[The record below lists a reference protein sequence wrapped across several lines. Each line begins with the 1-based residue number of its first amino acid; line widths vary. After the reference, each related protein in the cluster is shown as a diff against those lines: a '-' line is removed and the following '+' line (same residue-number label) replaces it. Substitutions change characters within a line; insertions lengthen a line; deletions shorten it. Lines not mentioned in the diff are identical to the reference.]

1 MHHEEKSES
10 TSAAKDAVEHE
21 HRDDDGYEAFLTS
34 IRDTFTRLTASGGPL
49 FTTATGDLFAS
60 FLWTLPQARQKHYD
74 CRTCRRFLETYGSLV
89 TVLADGTA
97 VPVMWDPATAPTF
110 FAKTVQ
116 HLWNM
121 VRHAKINGVFL
132 SRETAW
138 GLASNEDPGR
148 PVGRDWLPAKAA
160 GEWFHMAVVPAE
172 SRVFAHA
179 TLSARQAMAER
190 HEEHG
195 MLGRG
200 IGAFPATVVRQAHTY
215 LKSGHLYRPEKCL
228 GVAEW
233 LLALHES
240 LDATSNPNAREGLL
254 WRAAATAP
262 GGFCHVKTTVI
273 GPLLEDIAAGLPF
286 EDIRR
291 KFNAKTDPDVYG
303 HSTAA
308 PTAGNVAAAEK
319 VITQLG
325 AAGSLERRYARFDE
339 IREMVWKPRETKGTP
354 NASKASGVFS
364 HLLHREAP
372 TGRLEIPPILMTWE
386 KFARTVLQGA
396 TSIEVQIPASSARFA
411 ALVTAGQPDAPPIL
425 QWDSVE
431 KRNPFS
437 WYYAGGIDA
446 EIKRRVVQAGGVHE
460 GCDIRASLMWNN
472 RNDLDLHVITPGREH
487 IFFNA
492 KRSRCGGWLDV
503 DMNVRGE
510 TTTPIENTRWTR
522 GMARAGH
529 YRVYVQNYRFHE
541 RDESVTPFRVELE
554 VNGDV
559 FHYNGAISPEGEV
572 GLYSDVT
579 VADFLYTPGERLA
592 AAPHGMQ
599 ATQSASPSAWGVT
612 PGQWVKVTGIVESP
626 NMWGCTPM
634 PQHGQHMFFLLDG
647 CRDTAQG
654 VGRGFFVET
663 LNGELRPIRSTLE
676 AHMATTPILGA
687 EEASACGLGMNDQ
700 SPWDLVV
707 RVQTEHATSTYR
719 LERRD

>member
-1 MHHEEKSES
+1 MHHEEK
-10 TSAAKDAVEHE
+10 TAQSAEHE
-21 HRDDDGYEAFLTS
+21 PHDEGYEAFLAA

-49 FTTATGDLFAS
+49 FTTATGDLFDA
-60 FLWTLPQARQKHYD
+60 FLYTLPQARQKHYD
-74 CRTCRRFLETYGSLV
+74 CRACRRFLETYGSLV
-89 TVLADGTA
+89 TVLTDGTA
-97 VPVMWDPATAPTF
+97 VPVMWDPATAPPF

-121 VRHAKINGVFL
+121 VRHAKITGVFL
-132 SRETAW
+132 SRETTW

-148 PVGRDWLPAKAA
+148 PVGRDGLPAKAA
-160 GEWFHMAVVPAE
+160 GEWHHMAVVPPS
-172 SRVFAHA
+172 SRVLRHS
-179 TLSARQAMAER
+179 TLSARQVMAER
-190 HEEHG
+190 LEDHG

-200 IGAFPATVVRQAHTY
+200 IGAFPAPVVRQAHTY

-233 LLALHES
+233 LLALHAS
-240 LDATSNPNAREGLL
+240 LDATSNPSAREGLL
-254 WRAAATAP
+254 WRATATAP

-273 GPLLEDIAAGLPF
+273 GPLLEDVAAGLPF

-291 KFNAKTDPDVYG
+291 KFNAKLDPNAYG

-319 VITQLG
+319 IVATLG

-339 IREMVWKPRETKGTP
+339 LREMVWKPREAKSAPIG
-354 NASKASGVFS
+354 AKAGGVFG

-372 TGRLEIPPILMTWE
+372 TTAQTETPPTVMTWR
-386 KFARTVLQGA
+386 KFSETVLPSA
-396 TSIEVQIPASSARFA
+396 ISIDVQVPASSARFA
-411 ALVTAGQPDAPPIL
+411 ALVTAGQQDTPPIL

-510 TTTPIENTRWTR
+510 TTTPIENVRWKR

-541 RDESVTPFRVELE
+541 SDESVTPFRVELE

-559 FHYNGAISPEGEV
+559 FHYNGSISPEGQV

-592 AAPHGMQ
+592 VAPHGMQ
-599 ATQSASPSAWGVT
+599 ATQSASPSAWGVA

-626 NMWGCTPM
+626 NMWGSTPM

-663 LNGELRPIRSTLE
+663 LKGDLRPIRSTLE

-719 LERRD
+719 LDRRD